1 MPINQFINKLKNNIA
16 VSFFVSVITLS
27 FLFSAISMNLGLP
40 ADQSPLNS
48 LARILTLFFAILSII
63 IVFNTGL
70 YKKYINGNIIFLWL
84 FYCYYIFVVYID
96 LFDTYNSG
104 VVIRAPEKDLIMV
117 RMTRLVLLPMVAAII
132 FRRKQLN
139 TLLIA
144 KIIFWIIFVS
154 LVGSLS
160 VLKLSIGQEVNERV
174 EVEGELNSLN
184 LGYWGATFFVLTMF
198 LFFKTQNIY
207 RLIYAFAGFPLGF
220 YIVMISGSRGPLLY
234 TILTVYVYVFFADVF
249 KKNKRVINTIAI
261 LSLFVLVLNYRLLV
275 SIISVFNP
283 LLGERVIAA
292 IEEQDSSG
300 RDRIYLIAIDQFLK
314 APIFGDYFVLTS
326 GELKG
331 LYPHNI
337 ILEAFMT
344 LGLTGAIPFLILIY
358 KTLLRIRLMLKNNG
372 DNAWVGLIFLISFL
386 KGMSTWNLYGNMLLW
401 VCMAVILTYSTREF
415 NK

>member
-1 MPINQFINKLKNNIA
+1 
-16 VSFFVSVITLS
+16 
-27 FLFSAISMNLGLP
+27 
-40 ADQSPLNS
+40 
-48 LARILTLFFAILSII
+48 
-63 IVFNTGL
+63 
-70 YKKYINGNIIFLWL
+70 
-84 FYCYYIFVVYID
+84 
-96 LFDTYNSG
+96 
-104 VVIRAPEKDLIMV
+104 
-117 RMTRLVLLPMVAAII
+117 MVAAII

-144 KIIFWIIFVS
+144 KIIFWIIFIS

-249 KKNKRVINTIAI
+249 KKNKRAINTIAI

-275 SIISVFNP
+275 SI
-283 LLGERVIAA
+283 
-292 IEEQDSSG
+292 
-300 RDRIYLIAIDQFLK
+300 IAIDQFLK